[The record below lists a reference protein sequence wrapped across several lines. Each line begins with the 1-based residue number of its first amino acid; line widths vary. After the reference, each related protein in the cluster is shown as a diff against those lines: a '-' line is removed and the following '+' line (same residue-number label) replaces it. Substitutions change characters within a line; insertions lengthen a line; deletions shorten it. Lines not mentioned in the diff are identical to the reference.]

1 MNSNHVAGH
10 GSDDF
15 QKTVSE
21 KLTELKR
28 ESKNLGKE
36 IEERQNRLAKHSQ
49 MISYLEGVLELS
61 SDEQKLTNKP
71 ALRRADYKEICDLVV
86 QILSERQ
93 KKPVHYRELADEV
106 QRRGIELGGTK
117 PGRTLV
123 AKISKDPR
131 FVRPVS
137 RGFYA
142 LRKDYPDARNVGEH
156 KRRGRK
162 QETGQ

>member
-21 KLTELKR
+21 KLMELKR
-28 ESKNLGKE
+28 ESQNLGKE
-36 IEERQNRLAKHSQ
+36 IEELQNRLAKNAQ
-49 MISYLEGVLELS
+49 MITHLEGILDLS
-61 SDEQKLTNKP
+61 SDAQKAGAP
-71 ALRRADYKEICDLVV
+71 PVLRRANYMEVCDLVE

-93 KKPVHYRELADEV
+93 KNPVHYRELADEV
-106 QRRGIELGGTK
+106 QRRGIELGGAK

-123 AKISKDPR
+123 AIISKDPR